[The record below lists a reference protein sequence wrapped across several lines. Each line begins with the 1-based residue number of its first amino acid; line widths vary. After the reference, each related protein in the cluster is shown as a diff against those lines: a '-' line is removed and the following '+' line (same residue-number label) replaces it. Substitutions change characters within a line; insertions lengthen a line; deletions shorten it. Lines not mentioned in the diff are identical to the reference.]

1 VVALLL
7 MTSRFA
13 AGQEL
18 QAGVRAGIVVA
29 TLSVDDEV
37 DAPFDNRVGL
47 AAGGF
52 LDLPIGDRLSV
63 QPEVLFVQKGATF
76 DDTAATGR
84 IELDMLD
91 VPVLARYRLGRLF
104 VLAGPSIS
112 VKLRARQVLDFGEEE
127 ESVDIGDDVESF
139 DVGIVGGIGYESGR
153 LSVDGRLNW
162 GLRNVNAVDDA
173 NVKTRSFMVL
183 VGYRF

>member
-1 VVALLL
+1 VAALLL
-7 MTSRFA
+7 IAGRPA
-13 AGQEL
+13 AGQDL
-18 QAGVRAGIVVA
+18 QVGVRAGIVVS
-29 TLSVDDEV
+29 TLSVDDET

-52 LDLPIGDRLSV
+52 LDLPIGGRLSV

-76 DDTAATGR
+76 DDAAGEGR
-84 IELDMLD
+84 ITLDMLD
-91 VPVLARYRLGRLF
+91 IPVLARYRFGQLF
-104 VLAGPSIS
+104 VLGGPSIS
-112 VKLRARQVLDFGEEE
+112 VKLRARQVLDFGDEE

-139 DVGIVGGIGYESGR
+139 DFGIVGGVGYESGR

-173 NVKTRSFMVL
+173 SVKTRSFMVL